1 MNNHIV
7 LFDTVL
13 NFTIEANIEDINQ
26 IIYNVYWNGVDI
38 GHTYN
43 FYDDALEYCYFNF
56 DHHDNWKLENV
67 NGVYVVINPDCD
79 FYANFQ
85 TCEFKSKSM
94 PDFSFVGMD
103 TMTIS
108 DMALVCRTIQNYKG
122 MWYYTMFDDYDNPYL
137 GKRASTVYIYGLDS
151 TFRNELRASKMMDAI
166 YSLHMKTNDGNIQ
179 LTVDKFNHKSSA
191 TSLIDLIVDDIDK
204 ILN

>member
-1 MNNHIV
+1 
-7 LFDTVL
+7 
-13 NFTIEANIEDINQ
+13 
-26 IIYNVYWNGVDI
+26 
-38 GHTYN
+38 
-43 FYDDALEYCYFNF
+43 
-56 DHHDNWKLENV
+56 
-67 NGVYVVINPDCD
+67 
-79 FYANFQ
+79 
-85 TCEFKSKSM
+85 M

-103 TMTIS
+103 TMTVS

-151 TFRNELRASKMMDAI
+151 TFRYELRASKMMDAI

-179 LTVDKFNHKSSA
+179 STVDKFNHKSSA

>member
-1 MNNHIV
+1 MNEHIV

-13 NFTIEANIEDINQ
+13 NFTIEANIDDLKHIT
-26 IIYNVYWNGVDI
+26 YNVYWNGVDV
-38 GHTYN
+38 GHKYD
-43 FYDDALEYCYFNF
+43 FYSDALEYCYFNF
-56 DHHDNWKLENV
+56 DHHDNWQLKEID
-67 NGVYVVINPDCD
+67 GSYFVINPDCD
-79 FYANFQ
+79 FYADHQ

-94 PDFSFVGMD
+94 PDFSFYGMD

-122 MWYYTMFDDYDNPYL
+122 MWYYTMFDDYDDPYL
-137 GKRASTVYIYGLDS
+137 DKRASTVHVYGLDT

-166 YSLHMKTNDGNIQ
+166 YSLHVKINGDNIQ
-179 LTVDKFNHKSSA
+179 STVDKFNHKSSA
-191 TSLIDLIVDDIDK
+191 TSLIDLIADDVDK